1 MYPILFQYKLIS
13 IGGYGIMLGLGF
25 YLAFLLFE
33 RELKI
38 RGLDPEM
45 AYKILLVAIP
55 SGVGY
60 NMLQGTVRRSVIEME
75 GFVDE
80 LTGRIAC
87 EFQGK
92 GD

>member
-1 MYPILFQYKLIS
+1 
-13 IGGYGIMLGLGF
+13 
-25 YLAFLLFE
+25 
-33 RELKI
+33 
-38 RGLDPEM
+38 
-45 AYKILLVAIP
+45 
-55 SGVGY
+55 
-60 NMLQGTVRRSVIEME
+60 MLQGTVRRSVIEME